1 MITVFT
7 HPGCEYSKML
17 INELE
22 ESGENFQNIDLL
34 VDPECWNSVENVCKG
49 NRMTPL
55 TVYEDGSH
63 QVGYNGVAS
72 KF

>member
-7 HPGCEYSKML
+7 HPECEYSKML
-17 INELE
+17 INELDDVGE
-22 ESGENFQNIDLL
+22 EFQNINLL
-34 VDPECWNSVENVCKG
+34 VDPEFWTSVEKVCEG

-55 TVYEDGSH
+55 TVYSDGSH
-63 QVGYNGVAS
+63 EVGFNGVAS

>member
-7 HPGCEYSKML
+7 HPECEYSKML
-17 INELE
+17 INELDDIGE
-22 ESGENFQNIDLL
+22 EFQNINLL
-34 VDPECWNSVENVCKG
+34 VDPEFWTSVEIVCKG

-55 TVYEDGSH
+55 TIFSDGTH
-63 QVGYNGVAS
+63 EVGFNGVAS